1 MDKKY
6 PCHWFFFG
14 LLIWINGN
22 IYFVFKSRCFSIFL
36 REIWRGILTPRR
48 LWSHLDKGFQMS
60 LNKHLHLQARQRKL
74 IICKRWDKGEKTS
87 MVIAAL
93 TAN

>member
-1 MDKKY
+1 M
-6 PCHWFFFG
+6 FFHFFERN
-14 LLIWINGN
+14 LERDINT
-22 IYFVFKSRCFSIFL
+22 K
-36 REIWRGILTPRR
+36 EIV
-48 LWSHLDKGFQMS
+48 SHLDKGFQMS

-93 TAN
+93 IAN